1 MTDKLSTSYGK
12 NLRIVFMGTPE
23 FAVAT
28 LGALLIN
35 GYDVAAVVTAP
46 DKPAGRG
53 KKITSPAVK
62 QFAESNLL
70 KVFQPVN
77 LGEAGFINELK
88 KLKPDVIIVVAFR
101 MLPASVWKLPSIGTI
116 NLHASLLPQYR
127 GAAPINHA
135 IINGEK
141 VTGVTT
147 FLIDE
152 NLDTGNILLREEVPV
167 FPDENAGDLH
177 ERLMVQGAR
186 LVIKT
191 LDTIIK
197 DGLHPLPQSVFIKPG
212 EIIHKAPKI
221 FPEDCIIKWDN
232 EPEKIH
238 NFIRGLSPY
247 PGARSF
253 LRTGYKQ
260 TSLKILESRPEI
272 SEHDFEPGEI
282 ITDNKSYLKAACR
295 GGFINILQLKPES
308 RSVMGADEFLR
319 GNRIRGW
326 VFTES

>member
-1 MTDKLSTSYGK
+1 
-12 NLRIVFMGTPE
+12 MGTPE

-35 GYDVAAVVTAP
+35 GFNVVAVVTAP

-53 KKITSPAVK
+53 RKITSSAVK
-62 QFAESNLL
+62 EYAESNLL
-70 KVFQPVN
+70 KVLQPTD
-77 LGEAGFINELK
+77 LRDTDFINGLK
-88 KLKPDVIIVVAFR
+88 NLKPDIIIVVAFR
-101 MLPASVWKLPSIGTI
+101 MLPEPVWKLPSIGTI

-152 NLDTGNILLREEVPV
+152 NLDTGNILFRQEVPV

-177 ERLMVQGAR
+177 DRLMVQGAR

-191 LDTIIK
+191 LDSIIR
-197 DGLHPLPQSVFIKPG
+197 DGLNPLPQAGFIRPG
-212 EIIHKAPKI
+212 EILRKAPKI
-221 FPEDCIIKWDN
+221 HPEDCIIRWDN

-253 LRTGYKQ
+253 IRTGNN
-260 TSLKILESRPEI
+260 SFSIKILESRPEI
-272 SEHDFEPGEI
+272 SEHDFEPGKI
-282 ITDNKSYLKAACR
+282 ISDNKSFLKAACR
-295 GGFINILQLKPES
+295 GGFVNILQLKPES
-308 RSVMGADEFLR
+308 RHSMGADEFLR
-319 GNRIRGW
+319 GFRIRDYYL
-326 VFTES
+326 TES

>member
-1 MTDKLSTSYGK
+1 MNNLITIPPKK
-12 NLRIVFMGTPE
+12 NPRIVFMGTPE

-35 GYDVAAVVTAP
+35 GFDVAAVVTAP

-53 KKITSPAVK
+53 KKLTSPAVK
-62 QFAESNLL
+62 QYAEANIL
-70 KVFQPVN
+70 KVLQPVD
-77 LGEAGFINELK
+77 LRDQEFTEELR
-88 KLKPDVIIVVAFR
+88 KLKPDIIIVVAFR
-101 MLPASVWKLPSIGTI
+101 MLPESVWKIPSIGTI

-127 GAAPINHA
+127 GAAPINHV

-152 NLDTGNILLREEVPV
+152 NMDTGNILFREEIPV
-167 FPDENAGDLH
+167 FPDENAGNLH

-191 LDTIIK
+191 LESIIK
-197 DGLHPLPQSVFIKPG
+197 DGLHPLPQSEFIKPG
-212 EIIHKAPKI
+212 EILRKAPKI
-221 FPEDCIIKWDN
+221 YPEDCIIKWDN
-232 EPEKIH
+232 EPGRIH

-247 PGARSF
+247 PGAKSFFRSGNKPVSF
-253 LRTGYKQ
+253 
-260 TSLKILESRPEI
+260 KILESRPEF
-272 SEHDFEPGEI
+272 SEHDFKPGHI
-282 ITDNKSYLKAACR
+282 VTDHKTYIKAACR

-308 RSVMGADEFLR
+308 RHAMSADEFLR
-319 GNRIRGW
+319 GFRISD
-326 VFTES
+326 FSLIES